1 MEQIGA
7 KQLFDQYHQSLQSHY
22 VAQEA
27 QAIAFWLLEDFL
39 QLSKTSI
46 LVNQAVQL
54 SADKKNALAQALT
67 RLKNQEPIQ
76 YVLGHTEFY
85 GLHFQVRPGVLIP
98 RPETEELVDWI
109 VQNHSAQNL
118 QVLDIGTGS
127 GCVAISLAK
136 NLSLP
141 KVYGL
146 DVSTDALGIA
156 QQNAVANQVKVSFI
170 QDNILQP
177 QHIQAQFPADQSLD
191 IVVSNPPYVTPAEK
205 AQMSANVLEH
215 EPDLALFVP
224 ETQPLVFY
232 EAIARLASRKLK
244 PGGML
249 YFEINEQYGQE
260 MQALLQS
267 LGFVHLQ
274 LRQDMFG
281 KDRMMRGEL
290 PVQYMK

>member
-22 VAQEA
+22 AVQEA
-27 QAIAFWLLEDFL
+27 QAITFLLLEGLL
-39 QLSKTSI
+39 QLSKTSV
-46 LVNQAVQL
+46 LVNQAICL
-54 SADKKNALAQALT
+54 TTDKKNALAQALA

-85 GLHFQVRPGVLIP
+85 GLNFQVKPGVLIP

-109 VQNHSAQNL
+109 IQDHPAQDL

-127 GCVAISLAK
+127 GCIAISLAK
-136 NLSLP
+136 NLSP
-141 KVYGL
+141 SKVYGL
-146 DVSTDALGIA
+146 DVSTEALGIA
-156 QQNAVANQVKVSFI
+156 QQNAVANQAKVSFI
-170 QDNILQP
+170 QDDVLQP
-177 QHIQAQFPADQSLD
+177 QHMQALFPDQSLD

-205 AQMSANVLEH
+205 TQMSANVLEH

-232 EAIARLASRKLK
+232 EAIAQLAFRKLK

-260 MQALLQS
+260 MKALLQS
-267 LGFVHLQ
+267 IGFTNIQ
-274 LRQDMFG
+274 LRKDIFG
-281 KDRMMRGEL
+281 KDRMMRGQV
-290 PVQYMK
+290 PI